1 MPFGYPISLELEG
14 RRAVVIGELAVRER
28 KHQGLLAAG
37 ADVTIVAEE
46 PSIIL
51 DALETE
57 GRVKVLRRRYEPGD
71 LADAFVCVAGPTDEA
86 ERDAI
91 WTESRERR
99 VLTNIIDDI
108 PHCDWAAPALVRRG
122 DLVLAISTGGRS
134 PALARKLR
142 EDLSLQFGP
151 EWTDMIEV
159 LGDVREETLQL
170 LPDMRDRARRWQRAL
185 DLDELRD
192 LVRAGEPHMAAE
204 RIKRRLLEG
213 IDPAGADRTG
223 S

>member
-1 MPFGYPISLELEG
+1 MSFGYPISLELEG

-37 ADVTIVAEE
+37 ADVTIIAEE

-57 GRVKVLRRRYEPGD
+57 GRVKVLRRGYEPGD
-71 LADAFVCVAGPTDEA
+71 LAEAFLCIAGPADDA

-91 WTESRERR
+91 WLESRERR
-99 VLTNIIDDI
+99 VLTNTIDDI
-108 PHCDWAAPALVRRG
+108 AHCDWAAPALVRRG
-122 DLVLAISTGGRS
+122 DLVIAISTGGRS
-134 PALARKLR
+134 PALARTLR
-142 EDLSLQFGP
+142 EDLSRQFGP

-159 LGDVREETLQL
+159 LGEVREQTLAL
-170 LPDMRDRARRWQRAL
+170 LPDLRDRARRWQRAL
-185 DLDELRD
+185 DLDELQD

-204 RIKRRLLEG
+204 RLKGRLLEG
-213 IDPAGADRTG
+213 LEG
-223 S
+223 

>member
-37 ADVTIVAEE
+37 ADVTIIAEE

-57 GRVKVLRRRYEPGD
+57 GRVKVLRRGYEPGD
-71 LADAFVCVAGPTDEA
+71 LAHAFICVAGPADES

-91 WTESRERR
+91 WAESRERQ
-99 VLTNIIDDI
+99 VLTNVIDDI

-122 DLVLAISTGGRS
+122 DLVIAIATGGRS
-134 PALARKLR
+134 PALARRLR
-142 EDLSLQFGP
+142 EDLSSQFGP
-151 EWTDMIEV
+151 EWTDMVEV
-159 LGDVREETLQL
+159 LGDVREQTLPL

-185 DLDELRD
+185 DLDELQN
-192 LVRAGEPHMAAE
+192 LVRAGEPHMAAD
-204 RIKRRLLEG
+204 RLKRRLLEG
-213 IDPAGADRTG
+213 LADEG
-223 S
+223 SA